1 MLLPSFHH
9 PKSSQDRRLGVAGAA
24 VARAGAAGRA
34 GGAPKMMGFP
44 WFPQRCVGL
53 IRSKH
58 HHQNLVDFLEC
69 IYIIL
74 NMDFSMV
81 DLMSKE
87 WGDCFAF
94 FFHQKWSGVVILKP
108 RTSKNYFL
116 NMITILCWMG
126 VKIQTFK
133 HWFAAQ
139 KHGGRVIVFAGDPL
153 NLDKVNQDRIRTEIQ
168 KIQHDTYVF
177 S

>member
-1 MLLPSFHH
+1 MLHMLLPSFHH
-9 PKSSQDRRLGVAGAA
+9 PRTGALA
-24 VARAGAAGRA
+24 SLALQW
-34 GGAPKMMGFP
+34 P
-44 WFPQRCVGL
+44 GL
-53 IRSKH
+53 EQLVVLEVL

-168 KIQHDTYVF
+168 KIQHDTCFLLVL
-177 S
+177 